1 GFLIPLL
8 FKKIHNVGSIF
19 IVSFGISLTIELIQ
33 LLTGLGFFDVDDII
47 LNVLGGIIGY
57 LILKI
62 LVEIFN
68 KFFNN

>member
-1 GFLIPLL
+1 M
-8 FKKIHNVGSIF
+8 HNVGSIF

-47 LNVLGGIIGY
+47 LNVLDGIIGY

-62 LVEIFN
+62 SIKIFN

>member
-1 GFLIPLL
+1 M
-8 FKKIHNVGSIF
+8 
-19 IVSFGISLTIELIQ
+19 SLTIELIQ

-62 LVEIFN
+62 SIKIFN
-68 KFFNN
+68 MFFNN

>member
-1 GFLIPLL
+1 
-8 FKKIHNVGSIF
+8 VESIF

-62 LVEIFN
+62 SIKIFN
-68 KFFNN
+68 MFFNN